1 MKASKLVL
9 GLDIGG
15 TKISS
20 GMVREGK
27 IIERKESRTPASLP
41 QEEILEAISS
51 QIESYTSSGFKSIG
65 IGIPGLVDPGEGVV
79 YNLANIPSFQKVNL
93 KAYLEKKFNVPVA
106 INNDANCFAL
116 GEYKF
121 GPAQQHRH
129 VIAITLG
136 TGIGTGIIANGHL
149 YTGRLCG
156 AGEWGAVP
164 YLDQTFEDYC
174 SSKFFKREYKQS
186 AKKLSVKAAQ
196 GDQEALAIF
205 EAYGSHLGQLIYRL
219 LLAYAPEAIVIG
231 GSIRKA
237 YPFFK
242 NGLQRTIRQFPYK
255 PISGNLNIYVSE
267 LEDSAI
273 LGAISLVEENQFLVS
288 TENPVDESTSLA

>member
-1 MKASKLVL
+1 MKASNTVL

-20 GMVREGK
+20 GIIRENK
-27 IIERKESRTPASLP
+27 IAERIESRTPANLP
-41 QEEILEAISS
+41 EDDILEAISS
-51 QIESYTSSGFKSIG
+51 QISAYKKFNFSSIG
-65 IGIPGLVDPGEGVV
+65 IGIPGLVDPIQGIV

-93 KAYLEKKFNVPVA
+93 KDYLEEAFKVPVA
-106 INNDANCFAL
+106 VNNDANCFAL

-121 GPAQQHRH
+121 GPAIAHRH
-129 VIAITLG
+129 VVGITLG

-174 SSKFFKREYKQS
+174 SSKFFKKQYRHS
-186 AKKLSVKAAQ
+186 AKKLAVKAKA
-196 GDQEALAIF
+196 GNPEALAIF
-205 EAYGSHLGQLIYRL
+205 EEYGNHLGQLVYRL
-219 LLAYAPEAIVIG
+219 LLTYAPEAIVIG

-237 YPFFK
+237 YPYFEK
-242 NGLQRTIRQFPYK
+242 GMQSVINGFPYK
-255 PISGNLNIYVSE
+255 PISEQLKIYVSD
-267 LEDSAI
+267 LDDSAI
-273 LGAISLVEENQFLVS
+273 LGAISMVEENKFLVNTGGQS
-288 TENPVDESTSLA
+288 TPKPSLA